1 MFMLFIL
8 SLASELI
15 RDMKSI
21 LFKSSV
27 YNSLLKLEKSLK
39 IFCWL
44 TVGTFEA
51 EVQKQG
57 RWSEISAK
65 QTPVFIIFSGALV

>member
-15 RDMKSI
+15 RDMKS
-21 LFKSSV
+21 V
-27 YNSLLKLEKSLK
+27 YNSLLKLEKSPK
-39 IFCWL
+39 NFCWS

-65 QTPVFIIFSGALV
+65 QTLVFIIFSGALV